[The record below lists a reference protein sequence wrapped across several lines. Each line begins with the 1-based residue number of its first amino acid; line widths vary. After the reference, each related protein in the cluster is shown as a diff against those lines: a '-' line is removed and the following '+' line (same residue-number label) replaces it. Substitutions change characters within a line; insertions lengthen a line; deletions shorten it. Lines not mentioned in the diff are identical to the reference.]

1 MTQRPDGPRH
11 LAVVVNPTKFDDLD
25 SVKDAVAE
33 ACARHGWPAARW
45 YETSAEDPGHG
56 QTQQAVRDGA
66 TLVCP
71 LGGDGTVRSVAS
83 ALVGEDVPLGL
94 LPGGTG
100 NLLARNL
107 DLPVTDLAASL
118 DIALSGVDRAIDVG
132 TVSWDGGQEQIF
144 LVMAGLGLDAD
155 TMAGADETI
164 KNTVGW
170 PAYVL
175 SGARALRGAGFR
187 VSVQAD
193 ASAPIDSQARSVVV
207 GNCGTLT
214 GGIALMPQALLD
226 DGRLDA
232 VVVAPQGVLGW
243 LGVMADVATRHRRGS
258 RRLQR
263 RTSASI
269 TVRAERP
276 VQAEIDGDAVG
287 RRQRMV
293 SGVRPLALR
302 VRVPA

>member
-1 MTQRPDGPRH
+1 MARPREAGRRSGHYGPSMTHAPDGPRH
-11 LAVVVNPTKFDDLD
+11 LAVVVNPTKFDELD
-25 SVKDAVAE
+25 SVKDVVAE

-56 QTQQAVRDGA
+56 QTQQAVGDGA
-66 TLVCP
+66 SLVCP
-71 LGGDGTVRSVAS
+71 LGGDGTVRAVAS

-107 DLPVTDLAASL
+107 GLPVSDLAESL
-118 DIALSGVDRAIDVG
+118 DIALAGADRRIDVG
-132 TVSWDGGQEQIF
+132 TVRWDDDEEEIF

-155 TMAGADETI
+155 TMAGADETV
-164 KNTVGW
+164 KNAVGW

-187 VSVQAD
+187 VTVDAAGAD
-193 ASAPIDSQARSVVV
+193 PVRSHARTVLV

-214 GGIALMPQALLD
+214 GGITLMPDALLD

-232 VVVAPQGVLGW
+232 SSSHLAVFSA
-243 LGVMADVATRHRRGS
+243 GS
-258 RRLQR
+258 RSWW
-263 RTSASI
+263 TWPPG
-269 TVRAERP
+269 TT
-276 VQAEIDGDAVG
+276 G
-287 RRQRMV
+287 V
-293 SGVRPLALR
+293 SGACAGAPRRA
-302 VRVPA
+302 